1 MSITRSHS
9 YMEYDKLASI
19 EIKSGMMVTRVS
31 GNWVGKAEMPEN
43 GYRIYR
49 LS

>member
-19 EIKSGMMVTRVS
+19 EIKCGMMVTRVS
-31 GNWVGKAEMPEN
+31 GNWAGKAEMSEN